1 MTKAE
6 LIDAIVNAADAPEGL
21 TKKDAQRL
29 LELTFEQLK
38 VAVKKDGKFTLSGFG
53 TFQKKDRLARDG
65 RNPRTGETVKIA
77 ASSTMAFKPATEL
90 KRYLT
95 EK

>member
-6 LIDAIVNAADAPEGL
+6 LIDSIVNAKDAPEGL
-21 TKKDAQRL
+21 TKKDAQRIV
-29 LELTFEQLK
+29 EIAFEQLK
-38 VAVKKDGKFTLSGFG
+38 VAIKKDAKFSLSGFG
-53 TFQKKDRLARDG
+53 TFQKKDRAAREG

-77 ASSTMAFKPATEL
+77 ASSTVAFKPAAEL
-90 KRYLT
+90 KRFMT